1 MLFMGKSTISTHFQQ
16 LQYVN
21 VYQRVKHPG
30 KNHTIFEETLQIICT
45 YEGFHKLEY
54 PKWFV
59 MENPIQMGDVQGY
72 PHFRKPP
79 YTCNIPHAWS
89 CSTPTLGWVN
99 AVTAMQSHRWFHHPA
114 SYWGTPIFRA
124 GNLRAHDSEGY
135 PYFRKSLY
143 NQILGLD
150 FHDIGCNQPEMILL
164 DILQLG
170 NLQRMFFQLGTVDS
184 SIL

>member
-1 MLFMGKSTISTHFQQ
+1 MSRDTPHIRVIYHMLGPA
-16 LQYVN
+16 
-21 VYQRVKHPG
+21 QRRPWDG
-30 KNHTIFEETLQIICT
+30 
-45 YEGFHKLEY
+45 
-54 PKWFV
+54 
-59 MENPIQMGDVQGY
+59 
-72 PHFRKPP
+72 
-79 YTCNIPHAWS
+79 S
-89 CSTPTLGWVN
+89 
-99 AVTAMQSHRWFHHPA
+99 MQSHRWFHHPA